1 MATLRDRLT
10 TIRLALR
17 RTLLLRRRLLAALL
31 AGVAVFAGLRAAAPP
46 SVWVVTAAH
55 DLDGGAVLV
64 EGDLTRVAYA
74 DGTAPDGATTL
85 DDAVGRTLAA
95 PLRRG
100 EPVTDVRLVGPG
112 LLTGYDT
119 GADPTG
125 DMVALPVR
133 VPDAG
138 VVALV
143 RVGDLVDLLATDP
156 SGGGTTTVAT
166 DVPVLALPQTDPSA
180 QGLGEAG
187 TLSGR
192 LVVVGTTRRAAEIIE
207 NAAVQCFLS
216 LSLSPNVTSSMTNE
230 GSGLGVD

>member
-46 SVWVVTAAH
+46 APPSVWVVTASH
-55 DLDGGAVLV
+55 DLGGGAVLAS
-64 EGDLTRVAYA
+64 GDLTRVAYA
-74 DGTAPDGATTL
+74 DGTAPDGAL
-85 DDAVGRTLAA
+85 SLPDALGRTLAA

-112 LLTGYDT
+112 LLDGYD
-119 GADPTG
+119 GAGAGSPTG
-125 DMVALPVR
+125 DDAVALPVR
-133 VPDAG
+133 IPDPG
-138 VVALV
+138 VVALL
-143 RVGDLVDLLATDP
+143 RVGDRVDLLATDP

-166 DVPVLALPQTDPSA
+166 DVPVLAIPQPDPSA
-180 QGLGEAG
+180 QGFGATG

-192 LVVVGTTRRAAEIIE
+192 LVVVRTTQKDAEIIE

-216 LSLSPNVTSSMTNE
+216 VT
-230 GSGLGVD
+230 L